1 MRLFKPF
8 YLAFDLGIFFLYSVV
23 AFLRYKAY
31 SQTDAAKTL
40 VGIVLPV
47 QQSVFTARGHH
58 AVRLVRAFGDK
69 VVDERSDISVRAAQ
83 YHRIFALE
91 L

>member
-8 YLAFDLGIFFLYSVV
+8 YLAFDLGIFFLHSVV

-31 SQTDAAKTL
+31 SQTDAAKPL
-40 VGIVLPV
+40 IGIVLSV
-47 QQSVFTARGHH
+47 QQPVFAARGHH
-58 AVRLVRAFGDK
+58 AVRLVGALGNK
-69 VVDERSDISVRAAQ
+69 VVYERSDISVRAAQ
-83 YHRIFALE
+83 YHRSFAAE